1 MIFSLLIACH
11 TNVPWH
17 IFVYATFM
25 YSKRVMGVIFG
36 MVTGYYK
43 LLNACCFSI
52 IVIHNWI
59 RDCCN
64 VVYQRL
70 PLCIEIRV
78 HPTEDTTRNVHYTT
92 RNFHYA
98 QGPLTAIMQIISHHK
113 EMQTLDRDWNKLL
126 TACCPTDIL

>member
-1 MIFSLLIACH
+1 
-11 TNVPWH
+11 
-17 IFVYATFM
+17 M
-25 YSKRVMGVIFG
+25 YSKRVMGVISG
-36 MVTGYYK
+36 RVTGYYK

-52 IVIHNWI
+52 IIIHKLN

-78 HPTEDTTRNVHYTT
+78 HPTEDTTRN
-92 RNFHYA
+92 FHYA
-98 QGPLTAIMQIISHHK
+98 QGPLTAIIQIISHHK